1 MKETTMKLNELLE
14 RQVAIINVGM
24 STTRGIPGPL
34 FEDGTFRYVPI
45 RERKPGNLTP
55 RYRDLGLAEWV
66 PDPDDFA
73 HYDPEFET
81 MTFGDY
87 EYRPRVANAKKL
99 QSGDFLFFFASLSTM
114 EDRRRRGTTGFF
126 LIGYF
131 EIDRIIPYNEAKDSP
146 LTKNN
151 AHIRRTRDSEFSI
164 WKGTSRSALLE
175 FAVAMDRESADLWLR
190 TSKRLPW
197 GSVDRSGRRRSDLE
211 VINSATRASRLILPE
226 HRWAFWTLVNAKNP
240 GLPIFSYNS
249 PSYIKQGNQGD

>member
-1 MKETTMKLNELLE
+1 MKLDELLE

-24 STTRGIPGPL
+24 STTGGIPGPL
-34 FEDGTFRYVPI
+34 FEDGTFRFVPI

-55 RYRDLGLAEWV
+55 RYRNLGLAEWV
-66 PDPDDFA
+66 TDPDDFT

-87 EYRPRVANAKKL
+87 ERKIRVASARKL

-114 EDRRRRGTTGFF
+114 EDRRKRCTTGFF
-126 LIGYF
+126 LIGCF

-146 LTKNN
+146 LTRNN
-151 AHIRRTRDSEFSI
+151 AHIRRTRDSGFSI

-175 FAVAMDRESADLWLR
+175 FAVPMDKGSVDLWLR
-190 TSKRLPW
+190 TSKGKRLPW

-226 HRWAFWTLVNAKNP
+226 HRKAFWTLVKARNP
-240 GLPIFSYNS
+240 DSPVFS
-249 PSYIKQGNQGD
+249 